1 MIVLAVTD
9 KLYFV
14 MKLISILISL
24 QALTTGTV
32 PGFIDVVL
40 NFDTSAM
47 QDDNILS
54 QLHSAGKRIVFYG
67 DNTWIKMFPNLFERS
82 DGTTSFFV
90 TDYTEVVCFH

>member
-1 MIVLAVTD
+1 VIVLAVTD